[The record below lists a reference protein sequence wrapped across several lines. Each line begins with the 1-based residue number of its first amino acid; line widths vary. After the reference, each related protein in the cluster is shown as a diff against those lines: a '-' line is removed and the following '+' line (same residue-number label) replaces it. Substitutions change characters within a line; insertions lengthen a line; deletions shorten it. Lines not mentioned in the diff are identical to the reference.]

1 MGRMAHA
8 KSPGPPIVSAVE
20 QLLEDVTELL
30 PSPEE
35 ERVLRWRLNQFLEL
49 GFDLVSGALMASSPA
64 DLGLARRLVARGCA
78 PDTAVRILL

>member
-1 MGRMAHA
+1 MSRMAHA
-8 KSPGPPIVSAVE
+8 ESPTAPIVFPVE
-20 QLLEDVTELL
+20 QVLEDVTELV

-64 DLGLARRLVARGCA
+64 DLGMARRLVACGC
-78 PDTAVRILL
+78 PRDTAVRILL

>member
-1 MGRMAHA
+1 MSRMAHA
-8 KSPGPPIVSAVE
+8 DSRTTPITSPVE
-20 QLLEDVTELL
+20 QVLEEVLEVV

-64 DLGLARRLVARGCA
+64 DLGTARRLMAYGC
-78 PDTAVRILL
+78 PRDTAVRILL